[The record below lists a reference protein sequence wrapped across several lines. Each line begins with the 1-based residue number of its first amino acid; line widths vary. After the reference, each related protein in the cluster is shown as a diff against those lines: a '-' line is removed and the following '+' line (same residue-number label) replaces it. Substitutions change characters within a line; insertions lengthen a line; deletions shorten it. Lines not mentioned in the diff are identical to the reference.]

1 MGEDDLEDCVGPTA
15 LLIHV
20 GGSHSPRFVALRH
33 QGLDVLNT
41 IFTAMSISA
50 LKSFPSASKTQ
61 LILVKYSIF
70 SLSLPFVYSE
80 KCEEKIKVIPPPL
93 PLKPKN
99 STVS

>member
-20 GGSHSPRFVALRH
+20 GGSHCPRFVALRH

-50 LKSFPSASKTQ
+50 LTSFSITSKKSPHLGQIQHFLTKPP
-61 LILVKYSIF
+61 ICLVGK
-70 SLSLPFVYSE
+70 
-80 KCEEKIKVIPPPL
+80 KCEEKIEVIPPRF
-93 PLKPKN
+93 KA
-99 STVS
+99 